1 MFRRCFALLAGVA
14 LLSVSNTAVGQQQ
27 GDIDFPPFPNFPQ
40 IQGLDLGVIADMQ
53 MVTGSSSR
61 SISMTVENGVKKINA
76 ADNDVKAY
84 IEEHPEGNLIVK
96 VTRQYTKADLDELMN
111 EEPELYMHLKS
122 IPDKTDTAEVEVSV
136 GVTKTYEAESADALH
151 EAHPDVF
158 EIYERFTTGN
168 MVDLQNMQNGFPQIP
183 HLRFHVAPQIQF
195 DRVPDGIR
203 IHPVPDEDDK
213 NEKKKDGPDPDDED
227 A

>member
-1 MFRRCFALLAGVA
+1 MFRRCFALLAGVV
-14 LLSVSNTAVGQQQ
+14 LMSVSNTAVGQPQ
-27 GDIDFPPFPNFPQ
+27 GVIDFPHFPNFPQ

-61 SISMTVENGVKKINA
+61 SISMTVENGIKKINA
-76 ADNDVKAY
+76 VDDEVKAY
-84 IEEHPEGNLIVK
+84 IEEHPEGTLIVK

-122 IPDKTDTAEVEVSV
+122 IPDKTETAEVEVSV

-158 EIYERFTTGN
+158 EVYERFTTGG
-168 MVDLQNMQNGFPQIP
+168 MVDVQNMQNGFPR
-183 HLRFHVAPQIQF
+183 LRLHAAPQF
-195 DRVPDGIR
+195 EFFRDPNGIR
-203 IHPVPDEDDK
+203 IHPVPGKADDK
-213 NEKKKDGPDPDDED
+213 NEKKEDAPDPDDKD